1 MVGFDERFA
10 EVKKRLAKKQHLEGL
25 MESLQEQYSDLLAR
39 VLELREQKEKEQKD
53 VDRLE
58 RGSLSSFFLNLAGK
72 KEEKLEKEEKEAY
85 LAAVKCDAAEKELTA
100 VEAQIDSNGKALI
113 ELADCET
120 EYEDLLEEKRAAIA
134 EQGLSGLDDI
144 IKAEKKLFALE
155 KEKVEIWEASEAGN
169 QAMVLM
175 EEVLTHLNGA
185 EEWSTFD
192 MFGGGMLS
200 TMMKYDKVDNA
211 QKKIEELQV
220 QLRKFHTELADISV
234 QADIRIEI
242 GEMLRFADYFFDGIL
257 ADFTAMGRIEEAL
270 GQAKATKRRI
280 EEVMVTLQTLEKENT
295 EKQTICKK
303 HLEQLIADAR

>member
-1 MVGFDERFA
+1 
-10 EVKKRLAKKQHLEGL
+10 

-155 KEKVEIWEASEAGN
+155 KEKVEIWEASEAGK
-169 QAMVLM
+169 QSMVLM
-175 EEVLTHLNGA
+175 EEVLQHLNGA

-280 EEVMVTLQTLEKENT
+280 EEVMVTLQTLEKENM